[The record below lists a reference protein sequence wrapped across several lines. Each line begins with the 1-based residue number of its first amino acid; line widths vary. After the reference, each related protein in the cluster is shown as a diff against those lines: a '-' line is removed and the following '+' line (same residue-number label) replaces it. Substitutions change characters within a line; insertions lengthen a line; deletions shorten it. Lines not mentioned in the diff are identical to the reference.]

1 MSWERDPLWA
11 KARLFVERAI
21 EFQRDD
27 PFFGLW
33 CSFGL
38 EALARAA
45 IANISPVLLAEP
57 DRDHKYL
64 LHAIGRG
71 SERIARKSID
81 TARILNLCLELI
93 ESFTKD
99 HLTVCLALVNRRNEE
114 LHTGEAAFAAYQTN
128 QWIAGFYSACNSLC
142 VSLGESLESLFGEDE
157 AKVARTV
164 LEGDRNATKQRVLSK
179 ISSHKT
185 VFQSKSE
192 QEREKT
198 LADAEKE
205 ANSLAYQGYHRV
217 KCPACGGTAIVK
229 GTAFGKENVSDEDGD
244 IVVRQAVSPTLFSC
258 SACQLKLEGYA
269 ELEVCGLGGYYT
281 RRTTFTPSEY
291 YGLIEPDDL
300 PYHIEEYLA
309 DNMREYDNE

>member
-11 KARLFVERAI
+11 KACLFIERAI
-21 EFQRDD
+21 DFQRDD

-38 EALARAA
+38 EILARAA

-64 LHAIGRG
+64 LHALGRG

-81 TARILNLCLELI
+81 TARVLNLCLELI
-93 ESFTKD
+93 ETFTKD

-114 LHTGEAAFAAYQTN
+114 LHTGAAAFAAYPTN
-128 QWIAGFYSACNSLC
+128 QWLAGFYGACESLC
-142 VSLGESLESLFGEDE
+142 ASLDETIESLFGEDE
-157 AKVARTV
+157 AKVARSV
-164 LEGDRNATKQRVLSK
+164 LEGDRNDTKQRVLSR

-185 VFQSKSE
+185 VFQSRSE
-192 QEREKT
+192 QEKET
-198 LADAEKE
+198 AHADAGKE
-205 ANSLAYQGYHRV
+205 AKTLAYQGYHRV
-217 KCPACGGTAIVK
+217 KCPACNGTAIVK
-229 GTAFGKENVSDEDGD
+229 GTAFGKEVVSDENGD
-244 IVVRQAVSPTLFSC
+244 IVVRQAVSPTFFSC

-291 YGLIEPDDL
+291 YGLIDPDDL
-300 PYHIEEYLA
+300 PYHVEEYLA

>member
-179 ISSHKT
+179 I
-185 VFQSKSE
+185 
-192 QEREKT
+192 
-198 LADAEKE
+198 
-205 ANSLAYQGYHRV
+205 
-217 KCPACGGTAIVK
+217 
-229 GTAFGKENVSDEDGD
+229 
-244 IVVRQAVSPTLFSC
+244 
-258 SACQLKLEGYA
+258 
-269 ELEVCGLGGYYT
+269 
-281 RRTTFTPSEY
+281 
-291 YGLIEPDDL
+291 
-300 PYHIEEYLA
+300 
-309 DNMREYDNE
+309 